1 MSVCT
6 TDGPGGAAAGT
17 GSPEGDTGGEDEE
30 VRGQEAG
37 GQEAGGQEAGGQE
50 AGGEGRDEGG
60 GAPRRGRAAAAR
72 EDAGLGGHQAV
83 PQHPAEHRAARGR
96 GRPAEVGSELYMST
110 ANDLYLGAL
119 Y

>member
-1 MSVCT
+1 MSVCR
-6 TDGPGGAAAGT
+6 TDGPGGAAEGAGA
-17 GSPEGDTGGEDEE
+17 PEGDAGGEDEE
-30 VRGQEAG
+30 VR

-60 GAPRRGRAAAAR
+60 GAQGRGRAAAAR

-96 GRPAEVGSELYMST
+96 GRPAEVGYTYMST
-110 ANDLYLGAL
+110 SNDSYLIDIIYLGAL
-119 Y
+119 